1 MNVVFV
7 GGGSLRLLPILRGV
21 FKHHKGVFENGEI
34 RLCDLNLSKAE
45 LVGRMIMKTPEYRE
59 LSGSEI
65 RWGDNLDEM
74 LKGADL
80 LLCHHGNWQ
89 PAQRHE
95 SPAGL

>member
-1 MNVVFV
+1 M

-59 LSGSEI
+59 LSGCEI